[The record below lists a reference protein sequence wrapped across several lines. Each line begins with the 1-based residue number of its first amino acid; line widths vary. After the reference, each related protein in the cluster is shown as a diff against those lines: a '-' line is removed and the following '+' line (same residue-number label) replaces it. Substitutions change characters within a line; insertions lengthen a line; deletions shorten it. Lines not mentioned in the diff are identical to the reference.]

1 MSGIGVKWLKQVFS
15 GRARSSVGETGVQ
28 WVR

>member
-1 MSGIGVKWLKQVFS
+1 MGKLGVQLVKQVFS